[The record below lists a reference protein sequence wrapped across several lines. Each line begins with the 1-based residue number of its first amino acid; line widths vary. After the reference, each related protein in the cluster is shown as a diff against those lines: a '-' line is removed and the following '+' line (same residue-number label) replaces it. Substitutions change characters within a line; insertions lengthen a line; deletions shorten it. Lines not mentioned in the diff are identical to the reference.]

1 MIIIIFNGYIFANF
15 GEEITTKF
23 KIMFEWFYTLFSPT
37 DEPELTQSLIVLFMA
52 ISIGFFVGKL
62 KIGSISL
69 GVSAVMFVGLY
80 LGHLGYS
87 MNADLIQFIREFGLI
102 LFVYGIGIQVGPTFF
117 SSFKKEGLIFNA
129 LGVGTV
135 LLGGIITYLIH
146 LFANVKIEN
155 AVGLMSGSVT
165 NTPGLGAAKST
176 LIEIQKQLNLPADHF
191 SDPAI
196 AYAITYP
203 IGVFGIILIIIL
215 AKNFLKIDLSNE
227 VALLNKKNKS
237 SENKI
242 VRQKCRVTKTEV
254 IGKTFKQ
261 VFKEFNIENVII
273 SRQKQSGTK
282 VVYSPSL
289 ESIIKNKDVLM
300 VVAKQKDI
308 EKFIGIV
315 GKVSTDLFI
324 ESEDDITT
332 KIISVTKKTATH
344 KTLAQLDLYTQY
356 DVKVT
361 RVIRSG
367 LEILAQPSLELF
379 YGDTLMVVG
388 NKEAILEV
396 EKIIGNSKK
405 ILLEPDFLSLFGGLI
420 FGVIIGSIPIMIPSL
435 PVPLKLGLAAG
446 PLLAA
451 LFISRYGGVGAI
463 HSYINNGAIH
473 FMKDF
478 GICLFFAAVGIKA
491 GHGFYDNFIENNG
504 WMWIYYGCYITFV
517 PLTVLVLISRFVFK
531 LNFYQMVGI
540 MSGSYTDPAALAF
553 STKYL
558 DSDIP
563 NQSYATVY
571 PLVTISRILV
581 AQLLILLLV

>member
-1 MIIIIFNGYIFANF
+1 MFDWFN
-15 GEEITTKF
+15 E
-23 KIMFEWFYTLFSPT
+23 LFSPNDT
-37 DEPELTQSLIVLFMA
+37 PDITQSLIVLFLA
-52 ISIGFFVGKL
+52 ISVGFFVGKI
-62 KIGSISL
+62 KIGSVSL
-69 GVSAVMFVGLY
+69 GVSAVMFVGLF
-80 LGHLGYS
+80 LGHLGFS
-87 MNADLIQFIREFGLI
+87 MNAELIQFVREFGLI

-135 LLGGIITYLIH
+135 FLGGIITYLIH
-146 LFANVKIEN
+146 LLVNVKIEN

-165 NTPGLGAAKST
+165 NTPGLGAAKTT
-176 LIEIQKQLNLPADHF
+176 LIEIQKQLNLPLDHF

-203 IGVFGIILIIIL
+203 VGVFGIILIIIL
-215 AKNFLKIDLSNE
+215 AKNFLRIDLSKE
-227 VALLNKKNKS
+227 AVLLNEKNKD

-242 VRQKCRVTKTEV
+242 VRQKCRVTKPEV
-254 IGKTFKQ
+254 IGKTIKQ
-261 VFKEFNIENVII
+261 VFKEFHIENVII
-273 SRQKQSGTK
+273 SRQKQSGTR

-289 ESIIKNKDVLM
+289 DSIIKEKDVLM

-308 EKFIGIV
+308 DQFINIV

-324 ESEDDITT
+324 ESEEDVTT
-332 KIISVTKKTATH
+332 KILSVTKKTAIH
-344 KTLAQLDLYTQY
+344 KTLGQLDLYNQY

-388 NKEAILEV
+388 DKHAIQEA
-396 EKIIGNSKK
+396 EKTIGNSKK

-451 LFISRYGGVGAI
+451 LFISRYGGVGVI

-491 GHGFYDNFIENNG
+491 GHGFYDNFVANNG
-504 WMWIYYGCYITFV
+504 WMWIYYGCYITFI
-517 PLTVLVLISRFVFK
+517 PLTILVLVSRFVFK

-581 AQLLILLLV
+581 AQLLILLFAS

>member
-1 MIIIIFNGYIFANF
+1 
-15 GEEITTKF
+15 
-23 KIMFEWFYTLFSPT
+23 MFEWFKILFTPT
-37 DEPELTQSLIVLFMA
+37 EEPEMTQSLIVLFMA
-52 ISIGFFVGKL
+52 ISVGFFVGKL
-62 KIGSISL
+62 KIGSVSL
-69 GVSAVMFVGLY
+69 GVSAVMFVGLF
-80 LGHLGYS
+80 LGHFGYC
-87 MNADLIQFIREFGLI
+87 MNAELIQFVREFGLI

-117 SSFKKEGLIFNA
+117 SSFKKEGLVFNA

-135 LLGGIITYLIH
+135 FLGGIITYLIH

-176 LIEIQKQLNLPADHF
+176 LIEIQKQLNLPVDHF

-203 IGVFGIILIIIL
+203 IGVFGIIVTIIL
-215 AKNFLKIDLSNE
+215 AKSFLKIDLTKE
-227 VALLNKKNKS
+227 VILLKRKNKDA
-237 SENKI
+237 ENKI
-242 VRQKCRVTKTEV
+242 VRQKCRVTKPEIV
-254 IGKTFKQ
+254 GKTFREI
-261 VFKEFNIENVII
+261 FKEFQIENIII
-273 SRQKQSGTK
+273 SRQKQSGSK

-289 ESIIKNKDVLM
+289 DSVIKKKDVLM
-300 VVAKQKDI
+300 VVAKQKDVNH
-308 EKFIGIV
+308 FIDLV
-315 GKVSTDLFI
+315 GKISTDLFI
-324 ESEDDITT
+324 ESEADVTT
-332 KIISVTKKTATH
+332 KIISVTNEKATH
-344 KTLAQLDLYTQY
+344 KTLAHLDLYNQY
-356 DVKVT
+356 DVRVT

-388 NKEAILEV
+388 DRQAIQEA

-405 ILLEPDFLSLFGGLI
+405 ILLEPDFLSIFGGLI
-420 FGVIIGSIPIMIPSL
+420 FGVVVGSIPIMIPTL

-451 LFISRYGGVGAI
+451 LFISRYGGVGVI

-473 FMKDF
+473 FMKDL

-491 GHGFYDNFIENNG
+491 GHGFYDNFIANNG
-504 WMWIYYGCYITFV
+504 WMWIYYGCYITFI
-517 PLTVLVLISRFVFK
+517 PLTLLVLISRFVFK

-581 AQLLILLLV
+581 AQLLILLFTS

>member
-1 MIIIIFNGYIFANF
+1 
-15 GEEITTKF
+15 
-23 KIMFEWFYTLFSPT
+23 MFEWFKFLFTPT
-37 DEPELTQSLIVLFMA
+37 DEPEMTQSLIVLFMA
-52 ISIGFFVGKL
+52 ISVGFFVGKI
-62 KIGSISL
+62 KFGNVSL
-69 GVSAVMFVGLY
+69 GVSAVMFVGLF
-80 LGHLGYS
+80 LGHLGFT
-87 MNADLIQFIREFGLI
+87 MNTELLQFVREFGLI

-117 SSFKKEGLIFNA
+117 SSFKKEGLVFNA

-135 LLGGIITYLIH
+135 FLGGIITYLIH
-146 LFANVKIEN
+146 LFANIKVEN

-176 LIEIQKQLNLPADHF
+176 LIEIQKQLNLPIDHF
-191 SDPAI
+191 ADPAV

-203 IGVFGIILIIIL
+203 VGVFGIILLIIIS
-215 AKNFLKIDLSNE
+215 KSFLKIDLAKEE
-227 VALLNKKNKS
+227 VLLQEKNKD

-242 VRQKCRVTKTEV
+242 IHQKCRVTNPAV
-254 IGKTFKQ
+254 IGKTIKQ
-261 VFKEFNIENVII
+261 VLKEFKIEDVII
-273 SRQKQSGTK
+273 SRQKHSGTT

-289 ESIIKNKDVLM
+289 ETVINKKDVLM

-308 EKFIGIV
+308 TNFIECV

-324 ESEDDITT
+324 ESEDDVTT
-332 KIISVTKKTATH
+332 KIISVTQKTATH
-344 KTLAQLDLYTQY
+344 KTLAQLDLYNQY
-356 DVKVT
+356 DVRVT

-367 LEILAQPSLELF
+367 LELLAQPSLELF

-388 NKEAILEV
+388 NRQAIEEA

-420 FGVIIGSIPIMIPSL
+420 FGVVIGSIPFFIPSL

-451 LFISRYGGVGAI
+451 LFISRYGGVGVI

-491 GHGFYDNFIENNG
+491 GHGFADSFVENNG
-504 WMWIYYGCYITFV
+504 WMWIYYGCFITFI
-517 PLTVLVLISRFVFK
+517 PLTLLVLISRFVFK

-581 AQLLILLLV
+581 AQLLILLFAS

>member
-1 MIIIIFNGYIFANF
+1 
-15 GEEITTKF
+15 
-23 KIMFEWFYTLFSPT
+23 MFEWFRILFTPT
-37 DEPELTQSLIVLFMA
+37 DEPEMTQSLIVLFMA
-52 ISIGFFVGKL
+52 ISAGFFVGRL
-62 KIGSISL
+62 KIGNISL
-69 GVSAVMFVGLY
+69 GVSAVMFVGLF
-80 LGHLGYS
+80 LGHLGFC
-87 MNADLIQFIREFGLI
+87 MNAELIQFVREFGLI

-117 SSFKKEGLIFNA
+117 SSFKKEGLVFNA

-135 LLGGIITYLIH
+135 FLGGIITYLIH
-146 LFANVKIEN
+146 LLANIKIEN

-176 LIEIQKQLNLPADHF
+176 LLEIQKQLNLSSDHF
-191 SDPAI
+191 SDPTI

-215 AKNFLKIDLSNE
+215 SKYFLKIDLSNE
-227 VALLNKKNKS
+227 VILLNKKNKEA
-237 SENKI
+237 ENKI
-242 VRQKCRVTKTEV
+242 IRQKCRVTKSDV
-254 IGKTFKQ
+254 IGKTFKH
-261 VFKEFNIENVII
+261 VFKEFKIENVII

-282 VVYSPSL
+282 VVFSPSL
-289 ESIIKNKDVLM
+289 DSIINEKDVLM
-300 VVAKQKDI
+300 VVGKQQDVD
-308 EKFIGIV
+308 KFINLV
-315 GKVSTDLFI
+315 GKISTDLFI
-324 ESEDDITT
+324 ESEDDVTT
-332 KIISVTKKTATH
+332 KIISVTQKTATH
-344 KTLAQLDLYTQY
+344 KTLAQLDLYNQY
-356 DVKVT
+356 DVRVT

-367 LEILAQPSLELF
+367 LEILAQPSLELY

-388 NKEAILEV
+388 NRASILEA
-396 EKIIGNSKK
+396 EKIIGNSTK

-420 FGVIIGSIPIMIPSL
+420 FGVIIGSIPIMIPTL

-451 LFISRYGGVGAI
+451 LFISRYGGVGVI

-491 GHGFYDNFIENNG
+491 GHGFSDSFIANDG
-504 WMWIYYGCYITFV
+504 WMLIYYGCYITFV
-517 PLTVLVLISRFVFK
+517 PLTLLVLISRFVFK

-581 AQLLILLLV
+581 AQLLILLFAS

>member
-1 MIIIIFNGYIFANF
+1 
-15 GEEITTKF
+15 
-23 KIMFEWFYTLFSPT
+23 MFEWFRILFTPT
-37 DEPELTQSLIVLFMA
+37 DEPEMTQALIVLFLA
-52 ISIGFFVGKL
+52 ISMGFFVGRI
-62 KIGSISL
+62 KIGSVSL
-69 GVSAVMFVGLY
+69 GVSAVMFVGLF
-80 LGHLGYS
+80 LGHMGYS
-87 MNADLIQFIREFGLI
+87 MNAELIQFVREFGLI
-102 LFVYGIGIQVGPTFF
+102 LFVYGIGIQVGPSFF
-117 SSFKKEGLIFNA
+117 SSFKREGLIFNA

-135 LLGGIITYLIH
+135 FLGGIITYLIH
-146 LFANVKIEN
+146 LLVNVKIEN

-176 LIEIQKQLNLPADHF
+176 LIEIQKQLKLPIDHF

-203 IGVFGIILIIIL
+203 VGVFGIILIIIL
-215 AKNFLKIDLSNE
+215 SKSFLKIDLSKE
-227 VALLNKKNKS
+227 AVLLNEKNKD

-242 VRQKCRVTKTEV
+242 VRQKCRVTKCEV
-254 IGKTFKQ
+254 FGKTIKQ
-261 VFKEFNIENVII
+261 VFKEFHIDNVII
-273 SRQKQSGTK
+273 SRQKQSGSR

-289 ESIIKNKDVLM
+289 DSIIKEKDVLM

-308 EKFIGIV
+308 DKFINIV

-332 KIISVTKKTATH
+332 KILSVTKKTATH
-344 KTLAQLDLYTQY
+344 KTLGQLDLYNQY

-367 LEILAQPSLELF
+367 LEILAQPSLELY

-388 NKEAILEV
+388 DRHAIQEA

-451 LFISRYGGVGAI
+451 LFISRYGGVGVI

-491 GHGFYDNFIENNG
+491 GHGFYDNFIANNG
-504 WMWIYYGCYITFV
+504 WMWIYYGCYITFI
-517 PLTVLVLISRFVFK
+517 PLTLLVIISRFVFK

-581 AQLLILLLV
+581 AQLLILLFAS

>member
-1 MIIIIFNGYIFANF
+1 MA
-15 GEEITTKF
+15 
-23 KIMFEWFYTLFSPT
+23 
-37 DEPELTQSLIVLFMA
+37 QSLIVLFLA
-52 ISIGFFVGKL
+52 ISIGFFAGRL
-62 KIGSISL
+62 KIGKVSL
-69 GVSAVMFVGLY
+69 GVSAVMFVGLF

-87 MNADLIQFIREFGLI
+87 MQADLIQFVREFGLI

-117 SSFKKEGLIFNA
+117 SSFKKEGLVFNA

-135 LLGGIITYLIH
+135 FLGGIIAYLIH
-146 LFANVKIEN
+146 ILANVKVEN

-203 IGVFGIILIIIL
+203 IGVFGIILLIIV
-215 AKNFLKIDLSNE
+215 AKNALKIDLEKE
-227 VALLNKKNKS
+227 VILLKKKNKDH
-237 SENKI
+237 ENVI
-242 VRQKCRVTKTEV
+242 VRQKCRVTKSEV

-261 VFKEFNIENVII
+261 VFKEFHIDNVII

-289 ESIIKNKDVLM
+289 DSVIKAKDVLM

-308 EKFIGIV
+308 NTFIDVV
-315 GKVSTDLFI
+315 GKISTDLFI
-324 ESEDDITT
+324 ESEEDVTT
-332 KIISVTKKTATH
+332 KILSVTHKTAIH
-344 KTLAQLDLYTQY
+344 KTLAELDLYNQY

-388 NKEAILEV
+388 NKEAIQEA

-420 FGVIIGSIPIMIPSL
+420 FGLIIGSIPIVIPSL

-451 LFISRYGGVGAI
+451 LFISRYGGVGVI

-473 FMKDF
+473 FMKDL
-478 GICLFFAAVGIKA
+478 GICMFFAAVGIKA
-491 GHGFYDNFIENNG
+491 GHGFYENFVANNG
-504 WMWIYYGCYITFV
+504 WMWIYYGCFITFI
-517 PLTVLVLISRFVFK
+517 PLTLLVLISRFVFK

-581 AQLLILLLV
+581 AQLLILLFAS

>member
-1 MIIIIFNGYIFANF
+1 MFDWFN
-15 GEEITTKF
+15 E
-23 KIMFEWFYTLFSPT
+23 LFSPNDT
-37 DEPELTQSLIVLFMA
+37 PDITQSLIVLFLA
-52 ISIGFFVGKL
+52 ISVGFFVGKI
-62 KIGSISL
+62 KIGSVSL
-69 GVSAVMFVGLY
+69 GVSAVMFVGLF
-80 LGHLGYS
+80 LGHLGFS
-87 MNADLIQFIREFGLI
+87 MNAELIQFVREFGLI

-135 LLGGIITYLIH
+135 FLGGVITYLIH
-146 LFANVKIEN
+146 LLVNVKIEN

-165 NTPGLGAAKST
+165 NTPGLGAAKTT
-176 LIEIQKQLNLPADHF
+176 LIEIQKQLNLPLDHF

-203 IGVFGIILIIIL
+203 VGVFGIILIIIL
-215 AKNFLKIDLSNE
+215 AKNFLRIDLSKE
-227 VALLNKKNKS
+227 AVLLNEKNKD

-242 VRQKCRVTKTEV
+242 VRQKCRVTKPEV
-254 IGKTFKQ
+254 IGKTIKQ
-261 VFKEFNIENVII
+261 VFKEFHIENVII
-273 SRQKQSGTK
+273 SRQKQSGTR

-289 ESIIKNKDVLM
+289 DSIIKEKDVLM

-308 EKFIGIV
+308 DQFINIV

-324 ESEDDITT
+324 ESEEDVTT
-332 KIISVTKKTATH
+332 KILSVTKKTAIH
-344 KTLAQLDLYTQY
+344 KTLGQLDLYNQY

-388 NKEAILEV
+388 DKHAIQEA
-396 EKIIGNSKK
+396 EKTIGNSKK

-451 LFISRYGGVGAI
+451 LFISRYGGVGVI

-491 GHGFYDNFIENNG
+491 GHGFYDNFVANNG
-504 WMWIYYGCYITFV
+504 WMWIYYGCYITFI
-517 PLTVLVLISRFVFK
+517 PLTILVLVSRFVFK

-581 AQLLILLLV
+581 AQLLILLFAS

>member
-1 MIIIIFNGYIFANF
+1 
-15 GEEITTKF
+15 
-23 KIMFEWFYTLFSPT
+23 MFEWFSELFSPT
-37 DEPELTQSLIVLFMA
+37 SEPEMTQSLIVLFMA
-52 ISIGFFVGKL
+52 ISIGFFVGRI

-69 GVSAVMFVGLY
+69 GVSAVMFVGLF
-80 LGHLGYS
+80 LGHLGYG
-87 MNADLIQFIREFGLI
+87 MNAELIPFIREFGLI
-102 LFVYGIGIQVGPTFF
+102 LFVYGIGIQVGPSFF
-117 SSFKKEGLIFNA
+117 SSFKKEGLKFNA

-135 LLGGIITYLIH
+135 FLGGIITYLIH
-146 LFANVKIEN
+146 IFANIKIEN

-176 LIEIQKQLNLPADHF
+176 LIEIQKQLSLPTDYF

-203 IGVFGIILIIIL
+203 IGVFGIILMIIL
-215 AKNFLKIDLSNE
+215 SKYVLKIDLKKEVAHLNKINNE
-227 VALLNKKNKS
+227 V
-237 SENKI
+237 ENKI
-242 VRQKCRVTKTEV
+242 INQKCRVTKPEV
-254 IGKTFKQ
+254 VGKTIKQ
-261 VFKEFNIENVII
+261 ILREYNIENLII

-289 ESIIKNKDVLM
+289 DSVINEKDVLM
-300 VVAKQKDI
+300 LVGKQKNIDT
-308 EKFIGIV
+308 FIAIA
-315 GKVSTDLFI
+315 GKKSTDLFI
-324 ESEDDITT
+324 ESQSDVTT

-344 KTLAQLDLYTQY
+344 KTLAQLDLYNNF
-356 DVKVT
+356 DIRVT

-367 LEILAQPSLELF
+367 LELLAEPSLELF

-388 NKEAILEV
+388 NKTGIQEA
-396 EKIIGNSKK
+396 EKVIGNSKK

-420 FGVIIGSIPIMIPSL
+420 FGVIIGSIPIMIPTL

-451 LFISRYGGVGAI
+451 LFISRYGGVGVI
-463 HSYINNGAIH
+463 NSYINNGAIH

-504 WMWIYYGCYITFV
+504 WMWIYYGCFITFI
-517 PLTVLVLISRFVFK
+517 PLIIFVIVSRFVFK
-531 LNFYQMVGI
+531 LNYYQMVGI

-581 AQLLILLLV
+581 AQLLILLFAM

>member
-1 MIIIIFNGYIFANF
+1 
-15 GEEITTKF
+15 
-23 KIMFEWFYTLFSPT
+23 MFEWFRILFTPT
-37 DEPELTQSLIVLFMA
+37 EEPEMAQSLIVLFLA
-52 ISIGFFVGKL
+52 ISIGFFAGRL
-62 KIGSISL
+62 KIGKVSL
-69 GVSAVMFVGLY
+69 GVSAVMFVGLF

-87 MNADLIQFIREFGLI
+87 MQADLIQFVREFGLI

-117 SSFKKEGLIFNA
+117 SSFKKEGLVFNA

-135 LLGGIITYLIH
+135 FLGGIIAYLIH
-146 LFANVKIEN
+146 ILANVKVEN

-203 IGVFGIILIIIL
+203 IGVFGIILLIIV
-215 AKNFLKIDLSNE
+215 AKNALKIDLEKE
-227 VALLNKKNKS
+227 VILLKKKNKDH
-237 SENKI
+237 ENAI
-242 VRQKCRVTKTEV
+242 VRQKCRVTKSEV

-261 VFKEFNIENVII
+261 VFKEFHIDNVII

-289 ESIIKNKDVLM
+289 DSVIKAKDVLM

-308 EKFIGIV
+308 NTFIDVV
-315 GKVSTDLFI
+315 GKISTDLFI
-324 ESEDDITT
+324 ESEEDVTT
-332 KIISVTKKTATH
+332 KILSVTHKTAIH
-344 KTLAQLDLYTQY
+344 KTLAELDLYNQY

-388 NKEAILEV
+388 NKEAIQEA

-420 FGVIIGSIPIMIPSL
+420 FGLIIGSIPIVIPSL

-451 LFISRYGGVGAI
+451 LFISRYGGVGVI

-473 FMKDF
+473 FMKDL
-478 GICLFFAAVGIKA
+478 GICMFFAAVGIKA
-491 GHGFYDNFIENNG
+491 GHGFYDNFISNNG
-504 WMWIYYGCYITFV
+504 WMWIYYGCFITFI
-517 PLTVLVLISRFVFK
+517 PLTLLVLISRFVFK

-581 AQLLILLLV
+581 AQLLILLFAS

>member
-1 MIIIIFNGYIFANF
+1 LTVTINLN
-15 GEEITTKF
+15 F
-23 KIMFEWFYTLFSPT
+23 KIMFDWFNTLFSPNDT
-37 DEPELTQSLIVLFMA
+37 PDVTQSLIVLFLA
-52 ISIGFFVGKL
+52 ISLGFFVGRI

-69 GVSAVMFVGLY
+69 GVSAVMFVGLL
-80 LGHLGYS
+80 LGHLGFS
-87 MNADLIQFIREFGLI
+87 MNAELIQFVREFGLI

-135 LLGGIITYLIH
+135 FLGGIITYLIH
-146 LFANVKIEN
+146 LLVNVKIEN

-165 NTPGLGAAKST
+165 NTPGFGAAKST
-176 LIEIQKQLNLPADHF
+176 LIEIQKQLNLPSDHF

-215 AKNFLKIDLSNE
+215 AKYFLKIDLSKE
-227 VALLNKKNKS
+227 VILLNKKNKN

-242 VRQKCRVTKTEV
+242 VRQKCRVSKHEV
-254 IGKTFKQ
+254 IGKTIRQ
-261 VFKEFNIENVII
+261 VFREFHIDNVIL
-273 SRQKQSGTK
+273 SRQKQSGTR

-289 ESIIKNKDVLM
+289 DSILKEKDVLM

-308 EKFIGIV
+308 NKFIDIV
-315 GKVSTDLFI
+315 GKVSADLFI
-324 ESEDDITT
+324 ESEDDVTT
-332 KIISVTKKTATH
+332 KILSVTKKTATH
-344 KTLAQLDLYTQY
+344 KTLAQLDLYNQFGL
-356 DVKVT
+356 KVT

-388 NKEAILEV
+388 DRQAIQEA

-420 FGVIIGSIPIMIPSL
+420 FGVIIGSIPIMLPTL

-451 LFISRYGGVGAI
+451 LFISRYGGVGVI

-491 GHGFYDNFIENNG
+491 GHGFTDNFIANDG
-504 WMWIYYGCYITFV
+504 WMWIYYGCYITFI
-517 PLTVLVLISRFVFK
+517 PLTLLVLISRFVFK

-540 MSGSYTDPAALAF
+540 ISGSYTDPAALAF

-581 AQLLILLLV
+581 AQLLILLFAS

>member
-1 MIIIIFNGYIFANF
+1 
-15 GEEITTKF
+15 
-23 KIMFEWFYTLFSPT
+23 MFEWFKILFSPT
-37 DEPELTQSLIVLFMA
+37 EEPEMTQSLIVLFMA
-52 ISIGFFVGKL
+52 ISIGFFAGRL
-62 KIGSISL
+62 KIGKISL
-69 GVSAVMFVGLY
+69 GVSAVMFVGLF

-87 MNADLIQFIREFGLI
+87 MQADLIQFVREFGLI

-117 SSFKKEGLIFNA
+117 SSFKKEGLVFNV
-129 LGVGTV
+129 LGVSTV
-135 LLGGIITYLIH
+135 FLGGIIAYIIH
-146 LFANVKIEN
+146 LVANVKIEN

-176 LIEIQKQLNLPADHF
+176 LIEIQKQLNLPVDHF

-203 IGVFGIILIIIL
+203 IGVFGIILLIIL
-215 AKNFLKIDLSNE
+215 SKSLLKIDLTKE
-227 VALLNKKNKS
+227 VAMLKEKNKEH
-237 SENKI
+237 ENVI
-242 VRQKCRVTKTEV
+242 VRQKCRVTNPLV

-261 VFKEFNIENVII
+261 VFKEFHIENVII

-289 ESIIKNKDVLM
+289 ESIINDKDVLM

-308 EKFIGIV
+308 NSFVDTV

-324 ESEDDITT
+324 ESEDDVTT
-332 KIISVTKKTATH
+332 RILSVTHKTAIH
-344 KTLAQLDLYTQY
+344 KTLAELDLYNQY

-388 NKEAILEV
+388 EKDSIHQV
-396 EKIIGNSKK
+396 EKVIGNSKK

-420 FGVIIGSIPIMIPSL
+420 FGLIIGSIPIMIPSL
-435 PVPLKLGLAAG
+435 PVPLKLGMAAG

-478 GICLFFAAVGIKA
+478 GICMFFAAVGIKA
-491 GHGFYDNFIENNG
+491 GHGFYENFVENNG
-504 WMWIYYGCYITFV
+504 WMWIYYGCYITFI
-517 PLTVLVLISRFVFK
+517 PLTLLVLVSRFVFK

-553 STKYL
+553 SNKYL

-581 AQLLILLLV
+581 AQLLILLFAS

>member
-1 MIIIIFNGYIFANF
+1 M
-15 GEEITTKF
+15 
-23 KIMFEWFYTLFSPT
+23 
-37 DEPELTQSLIVLFMA
+37 D
-52 ISIGFFVGKL
+52 ISIGFFVGRL

-69 GVSAVMFVGLY
+69 GVSAVMFVGLF
-80 LGHLGYS
+80 LGHFGYS
-87 MNADLIQFIREFGLI
+87 MNAELIQFVREFGLI

-117 SSFKKEGLIFNA
+117 SSFKKEGLVFNA
-129 LGVGTV
+129 LGIGTV
-135 LLGGIITYLIH
+135 FLGGIITYLIH
-146 LFANVKIEN
+146 LFANIKIEN

-176 LIEIQKQLNLPADHF
+176 LIEIQKQLNFPIDHF

-215 AKNFLKIDLSNE
+215 SKNFLKIDLKNE
-227 VALLNKKNKS
+227 VALLNKKNKD

-242 VRQKCRVTKTEV
+242 VHQKCRVTKPEV

-261 VFKEFNIENVII
+261 VYKEFNIQNIII
-273 SRQKQSGTK
+273 SRQKHSGTT

-289 ESIIKNKDVLM
+289 DAIINKKDVLM

-308 EKFIGIV
+308 DNFITIF
-315 GKVSTDLFI
+315 GKISTDLFI
-324 ESEDDITT
+324 ESEEDVTT
-332 KIISVTKKTATH
+332 KILSVTKKTATH
-344 KTLAQLDLYTQY
+344 KTLAQLDLYNQY

-388 NKEAILEV
+388 NRNAIESA

-420 FGVIIGSIPIMIPSL
+420 FGVVIGSIPIMIPSL

-451 LFISRYGGVGAI
+451 LFISRYGGVGVI

-473 FMKDF
+473 FMKDL

-504 WMWIYYGCYITFV
+504 WIWIYYGCFITFI
-517 PLTVLVLISRFVFK
+517 PLTLLVLISRFVFK

-581 AQLLILLLV
+581 AQLLILLFTN

>member
-1 MIIIIFNGYIFANF
+1 
-15 GEEITTKF
+15 
-23 KIMFEWFYTLFSPT
+23 MFEWFRILFTPT
-37 DEPELTQSLIVLFMA
+37 DEPELTQSLVVLFMA
-52 ISIGFFVGKL
+52 ISIGFFVGKI
-62 KIGSISL
+62 KIGSVSL
-69 GVSAVMFVGLY
+69 GVSAVMFVGLF
-80 LGHLGYS
+80 LGHLGFA
-87 MNADLIQFIREFGLI
+87 MNSELIPFIREFGLI
-102 LFVYGIGIQVGPTFF
+102 LFVYGIGIQVGPSFF
-117 SSFKKEGLIFNA
+117 SSFKKEGLVFNA

-135 LLGGIITYLIH
+135 FLGGIITYLIH
-146 LFANVKIEN
+146 LLANIKIEN

-176 LIEIQKQLNLPADHF
+176 LIEIQKQLNLPTNHF

-215 AKNFLKIDLSNE
+215 TKNFLKIDLNKE
-227 VALLNKKNKS
+227 ATLLNEKNNED
-237 SENKI
+237 ENTI
-242 VRQKCRVTKTEV
+242 VRQKCRVTNPEV
-254 IGKTFKQ
+254 VGKTIKQ
-261 VFKEFNIENVII
+261 IFKEFKIEDVII
-273 SRQKQSGTK
+273 SRQKHSGTT
-282 VVYSPSL
+282 VVYSPSINTIV
-289 ESIIKNKDVLM
+289 SNKDVLM
-300 VVAKQKDI
+300 VVARQKDI
-308 EKFIGIV
+308 NKFITSV

-324 ESEDDITT
+324 ESEADVTT
-332 KIISVTKKTATH
+332 KIISVTQKTAIH
-344 KTLAQLDLYTQY
+344 KTLAQLDLYNQY
-356 DVKVT
+356 DVRVT

-388 NKEAILEV
+388 NRQAIEEA
-396 EKIIGNSKK
+396 EKLIGNSTK

-451 LFISRYGGVGAI
+451 LFISRYGGVGVI

-491 GHGFYDNFIENNG
+491 GHGFYESFVENNG
-504 WMWIYYGCYITFV
+504 WMWIYYACYITFI
-517 PLTVLVLISRFVFK
+517 PLILLVLISRYIFK
-531 LNFYQMVGI
+531 LNFFQMVGI

-581 AQLLILLLV
+581 AQLLILLFTS

>member
-1 MIIIIFNGYIFANF
+1 MFDWFN
-15 GEEITTKF
+15 
-23 KIMFEWFYTLFSPT
+23 TLFSPNDT
-37 DEPELTQSLIVLFMA
+37 PDITQSLIVLFLA
-52 ISIGFFVGKL
+52 ISVGFFVGRI
-62 KIGSISL
+62 KIGSVSL
-69 GVSAVMFVGLY
+69 GVSAVMFVGLF
-80 LGHLGYS
+80 LGHLGFS
-87 MNADLIQFIREFGLI
+87 MDAELIQFVREFGLI

-135 LLGGIITYLIH
+135 FLGGIITYLIH
-146 LFANVKIEN
+146 LLVNVKIEN

-165 NTPGLGAAKST
+165 NTPGLGAAKTT
-176 LIEIQKQLNLPADHF
+176 LIEIQKQLNLPSDHF

-215 AKNFLKIDLSNE
+215 AKNFLRIDLSKE
-227 VALLNKKNKS
+227 AVLLNEKNKD

-242 VRQKCRVTKTEV
+242 VRQKCRVNKTEV
-254 IGKTFKQ
+254 IGKTIKQ
-261 VFKEFNIENVII
+261 VFKEFHIENVII

-289 ESIIKNKDVLM
+289 DSIINEKDVLM
-300 VVAKQKDI
+300 VVSKQKDI
-308 EKFIGIV
+308 DKFISIV
-315 GKVSTDLFI
+315 GKVSSDLFI

-332 KIISVTKKTATH
+332 KILSVTQKTATH
-344 KTLAQLDLYTQY
+344 KTLGQLDLYNQY

-367 LEILAQPSLELF
+367 LEILAQPSLELY

-388 NKEAILEV
+388 DRHAIEEA

-451 LFISRYGGVGAI
+451 LFISRYGGVGVI

-491 GHGFYDNFIENNG
+491 GHGFYDNFVANNG
-504 WMWIYYGCYITFV
+504 WMWIYYGCYITFI
-517 PLTVLVLISRFVFK
+517 PLTILVLISRFVFK

-581 AQLLILLLV
+581 AQLLILLFAS